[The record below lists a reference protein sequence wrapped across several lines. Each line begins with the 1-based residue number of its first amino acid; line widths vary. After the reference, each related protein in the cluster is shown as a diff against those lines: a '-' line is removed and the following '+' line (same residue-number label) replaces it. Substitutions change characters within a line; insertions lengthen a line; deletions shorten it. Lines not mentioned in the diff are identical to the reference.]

1 MFSYTLIRVKNLLI
15 NLNTYNLSALK
26 LLISLSKGSVLR
38 LEASIFL
45 GQSIDEFLN
54 VCDQLHRLTVLAKV
68 RARDIPQNCH
78 AIRSN

>member
-38 LEASIFL
+38 LEASVFL

-54 VCDQLHRLTVLAKV
+54 V
-68 RARDIPQNCH
+68 
-78 AIRSN
+78 